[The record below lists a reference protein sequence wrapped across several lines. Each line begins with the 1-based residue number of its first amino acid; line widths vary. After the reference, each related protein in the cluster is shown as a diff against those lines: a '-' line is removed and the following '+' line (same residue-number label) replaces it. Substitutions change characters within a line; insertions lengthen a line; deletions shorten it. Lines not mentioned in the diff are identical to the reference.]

1 MNSELLGLVRSVV
14 NAIPFEQFGA
24 NSTDKDILHDK
35 IENDELYRLD
45 CVNRPYT
52 EVLINQM
59 KLEDAEIASLQ
70 SAASLMRSKT
80 KIPTEHQTPD
90 ARSDIN
96 QRNNRLGRNNSYHKK
111 TKDKN
116 RGEHFKLINI
126 SR

>member
-1 MNSELLGLVRSVV
+1 MNSELLGHVRSVV

-24 NSTDKDILHDK
+24 NSILREK

-45 CVNRPYT
+45 CVSRPYT

-59 KLEDAEIASLQ
+59 KQEDAEITSLR
-70 SAASLMRSKT
+70 SAARLMRSKT
-80 KIPTEHQTPD
+80 KIPAEYQTPD

-96 QRNNRLGRNNSYHKK
+96 QRNNRLGRNNSYQKK

-126 SR
+126 LR

>member
-1 MNSELLGLVRSVV
+1 MNSELLGHVRNVV

-24 NSTDKDILHDK
+24 NSILREK

-59 KLEDAEIASLQ
+59 KQEDAEITSLR
-70 SAASLMRSKT
+70 SAASSMRSKT
-80 KIPTEHQTPD
+80 NIPAEYQTPD

-96 QRNNRLGRNNSYHKK
+96 QRNNRLNWPK
-111 TKDKN
+111 
-116 RGEHFKLINI
+116 
-126 SR
+126 